1 MGQPPKQREL
11 IVETLL
17 ESQRHENFLRIYP
30 TKNSDFYDFFLQG
43 NKTAAQSVY
52 SFIFSDSFRAI
63 EWSEI
68 ISRDEKCVEPAEED
82 EDKKDGYRQPE
93 M

>member
-1 MGQPPKQREL
+1 VGQPAKQREL

-43 NKTAAQSVY
+43 NKTTAQSVY
-52 SFIFSDSFRAI
+52 NFIFSDSFRAI
-63 EWSEI
+63 EWAEI
-68 ISRDEKCVEPAEED
+68 TSRDEKCVEPIEEEED
-82 EDKKDGYRQPE
+82 K
-93 M
+93 